1 MTSNKRP
8 IHVVHYRDDE
18 NLINRRYTYNRMD
31 HTTAETRIDDFGL
44 TDTFLYD
51 SSYRLY
57 GARYDEGGT
66 PEAIR
71 EDLASS
77 VYVLDGPGNRRQ
89 TEHTFRS
96 GETTTEVYQVNEM
109 NEYTQVGPVDF
120 AHDDNGN
127 LLDDDAHL
135 YGYDYRNRLIKVSR
149 TGDTAPVARYTYDV
163 LDRRRGKWL
172 FDPNAPGADPT
183 RRLFLYDFSRRIV
196 EETGAGGAE
205 RGYVY
210 GADPD
215 LPFNMYTTDLVPGGL
230 NSYYLHEIPWRSV
243 VGVTDRM
250 GEVVDHTR
258 YFAYGERSPMSNVGN
273 PFLFRAG
280 FDDAETGL
288 VLMNG
293 RHYNPKT
300 GRHLSRAPSSSV
312 TNLQNPYPVNANRP
326 ATDTTVTEAE
336 QARRNSSRG
345 TKRRR
350 RASTGRRGGRGVSAW
365 EVVKGFGNGFADENW
380 VKELWNRKHDDYEEA
395 AVVFIERGDNPA
407 EVFFG
412 LLGVAIS
419 DVAGSTD
426 VAEGVVL
433 GDDLH
438 ERVRTGNYVELS
450 TKERVLRTVVGG
462 VSVVSN
468 AVPGGPGPP
477 RHKDHRPGALGGCAG
492 DQARLSPSHA

>member
-18 NLINRRYTYNRMD
+18 NLIDRRYTYNRMD

-44 TDTFLYD
+44 TDTFLHD

-127 LLDDDAHL
+127 LLDDDAHR
-135 YGYDYRNRLIKVSR
+135 YGYDYRNRFIKVSR

-163 LDRRRGKWL
+163 LDRGRGKWL

-183 RRLFLYDFSRRIV
+183 RRLFLYDFSPRIV

-250 GEVVDHTR
+250 GEVRGPHPLLRLRRTESDEQRRETVLFPHWFRQRGDGPGAH
-258 YFAYGERSPMSNVGN
+258 ERPSLQPED
-273 PFLFRAG
+273 RA
-280 FDDAETGL
+280 L
-288 VLMNG
+288 
-293 RHYNPKT
+293 PQ
-300 GRHLSRAPSSSV
+300 SRALV
-312 TNLQNPYPVNANRP
+312 ECHQRGEPVP
-326 ATDTTVTEAE
+326 C
-336 QARRNSSRG
+336 
-345 TKRRR
+345 
-350 RASTGRRGGRGVSAW
+350 
-365 EVVKGFGNGFADENW
+365 
-380 VKELWNRKHDDYEEA
+380 
-395 AVVFIERGDNPA
+395 ER
-407 EVFFG
+407 
-412 LLGVAIS
+412 
-419 DVAGSTD
+419 
-426 VAEGVVL
+426 
-433 GDDLH
+433 
-438 ERVRTGNYVELS
+438 
-450 TKERVLRTVVGG
+450 
-462 VSVVSN
+462 
-468 AVPGGPGPP
+468 
-477 RHKDHRPGALGGCAG
+477 
-492 DQARLSPSHA
+492 